1 MKRHGFTLVEMVLAM
16 AIATVLLAGLFAAI
30 QVSVDAYGRATAEHS
45 SRLTCR
51 LVLERLAFLIRS
63 SVDFGPKPGIAT
75 EIDVESDTFDMTTA
89 SGDEITVSWDA
100 AQQSLDMTVNGTTSM
115 LLAGVTQQV
124 GGESITPFLL
134 QFDGGT
140 KLWRLRMDLAVEID
154 VNTTTAMDTAASRIR
169 LTKSIMPRSTVFE

>member
-1 MKRHGFTLVEMVLAM
+1 
-16 AIATVLLAGLFAAI
+16 
-30 QVSVDAYGRATAEHS
+30 
-45 SRLTCR
+45 
-51 LVLERLAFLIRS
+51 
-63 SVDFGPKPGIAT
+63 
-75 EIDVESDTFDMTTA
+75 MTTA

-100 AQQSLDMTVNGTTSM
+100 AQQSLDMTVNGTTST

-124 GGESITPFLL
+124 GGESIAPFLL